1 MRLLLVNPEALPYEM
16 AVRIDDAGYDYKLDL
31 DDRYNRSFVLSPGVN
46 RIEIPLADV
55 ASAPRS
61 RRFDLGQVR
70 SLLVYA
76 VDLPQPREIIIGPI
90 VLVR

>member
-1 MRLLLVNPEALPYEM
+1 MV
-16 AVRIDDAGYDYKLDL
+16 VRIDDAEYDYRLDMG
-31 DDRYNRSFVLSPGVN
+31 DRYNRSFVLSPGAN

-55 ASAPRS
+55 AAAPRS
-61 RRFDLGQVR
+61 RRFDLGRVR

-76 VDLPQPREIIIGPI
+76 VDLTRPREIIIGPI